1 VDDYEIIKKAILRD
15 GMSQREAAK
24 TFKHGRET
32 IRKILEHGT
41 PPGYQRKQKPVQPII
56 EPVKHIIDGWIEDE
70 IRRKVHRKQRS
81 NATVIWKR
89 LCADHDFRGSVYP
102 VRRYLQKKKRG
113 GGKEVFFPLQF
124 AAGEEGQVDWG
135 QATVMIGN
143 RLVTVHLFCMRLCYS
158 RAAFVR
164 AYVSEKLECFLD
176 GHVRAFR
183 FFEGVPQSCAYD
195 NLRTAVTW
203 VGIGK
208 ERKLNQRFVEMRCHY
223 VFQSRFCNVASGNE
237 KGLAEN
243 LVKLTQ
249 SNFLAGVPCFASIE
263 ELNAYL
269 EKCCIEDLQRTAP
282 NSAKTRG
289 ELFEEE
295 KKALLEIAHGDFD
308 ACTQYSTFAGKLSL
322 VQHQTN
328 FYSVPVKWAH
338 HQTCL
343 KAFADRIEIYCDN
356 KRVAAHQRCWEKQK
370 YILEYTHY
378 LPLLERKPGAL
389 KHARP
394 FKGEPWGE
402 DFSRLRTELEYRYE
416 DKGTQ
421 QFIEVLLL
429 FSKYSQKRVKAAVH
443 QCVHL
448 RSFSAD
454 AVKSVL
460 DFLPPQENKVVW
472 RRAWKTGPLRAGKL
486 RPLVSIKYPLIIL
499 EFLMRRQQLF
509 KT

>member
-1 VDDYEIIKKAILRD
+1 VRITVSR
-15 GMSQREAAK
+15 AAC
-24 TFKHGRET
+24 
-32 IRKILEHGT
+32 IRSEGIC
-41 PPGYQRKQKPVQPII
+41 
-56 EPVKHIIDGWIEDE
+56 
-70 IRRKVHRKQRS
+70 RS
-81 NATVIWKR
+81 ESAAGVTR
-89 LCADHDFRGSVYP
+89 FSS
-102 VRRYLQKKKRG
+102 RYSL
-113 GGKEVFFPLQF
+113 

-135 QATVMIGN
+135 QATVLIGSQ
-143 RLVTVHLFCMRLCYS
+143 LVTVHLFCVRLCYS

-183 FFEGVPQSCAYD
+183 YFGGVPRSCAYD

-203 VGIGK
+203 VGLGK
-208 ERKLNQRFVEMRCHY
+208 ERKLNRRFTEMRCHY
-223 VFQSRFCNVASGNE
+223 VFNSRFCNVASGNE

-243 LVKLTQ
+243 LVKLSQ
-249 SNFLAGVPCFASIE
+249 SKFLAGVPSFSSLE
-263 ELNAYL
+263 DLNDHL
-269 EKCCIEDLQRTAP
+269 QRCCIEDLKRTAP
-282 NSAKTRG
+282 HSSQTRG

-295 KKALLEIAHGDFD
+295 KKALLPILHGDFE
-308 ACTQYSTFAGKLSL
+308 ACIQYSTFAGKLSL

-356 KRVAAHQRCWEKQK
+356 QKVATHARCWEKQK

-378 LPLLERKPGAL
+378 LPLLERKPGGL
-389 KHARP
+389 HHARP

-402 DFSRLRTELEYRYE
+402 DFTRLRTELEYRYE

-429 FSKYSQKRVKAAVH
+429 FSKYPQKQVKDAVR
-443 QCVHL
+443 QCVRL

-454 AVKSVL
+454 AVNSIL
-460 DFLPPQENKVVW
+460 YCRSEPTASGRLRNTIWPSW
-472 RRAWKTGPLRAGKL
+472 IRRA
-486 RPLVSIKYPLIIL
+486 SHEEQCIIGCVL
-499 EFLMRRQQLF
+499 
-509 KT
+509 